1 MNDWEKLYDSV
12 NKRQLGFVRHKN
24 WGVGIVTKGDHQF
37 LWVDFPCVDKMG
49 HRVDLEFSRKI
60 LEVLPYSKCLVAAF
74 DERSAEFK
82 SRFSEHPVDTVLS
95 LLVEAPVCELSSAQ
109 LRDQLRMIRHGLGL
123 GKYADLAGFESWWKS
138 LLRTLE
144 ADENILCPV
153 KPTGN
158 FTFIEAGTKHGAVY
172 EEDANGNEVLVKA
185 CQGVEVVLKSKDGN
199 GYPVVTKNGR
209 RYVKR
214 TRICFALNFIVPVI
228 KASFNDVS
236 VSEVLPDALQ
246 EWDTILLQRG
256 VTVSAI
262 ESVAD
267 EELGQKAKE
276 LRRLAA
282 QWRGPVASLTDM
294 PSLLVSKMAAIGV
307 RTSEHTADNWLRG
320 RLKIA
325 PQDENLKALAKLCA
339 DRGNPF
345 DIKSCIK
352 ASSAVVLAHCNAG
365 RGLVRHFKGKLSSI
379 LKDKHGNLQSGMV
392 IAVGK
397 REIVVDFYTVASVS
411 PKLTAVKISDLNQV
425 VDYDELLKER

>member
-1 MNDWEKLYDSV
+1 MNDWEQLYDDI
-12 NKRQLGFVRHKN
+12 NKRQLAFVRHKS
-24 WGVGIVTKGDHQF
+24 WGVGVVTKGDHQF

-49 HRVDLEFSRKI
+49 HRIDLEFSRKI
-60 LEVLPYSKCLVAAF
+60 LEVLPSDRCMVEAF
-74 DERSAEFK
+74 DERSAEFRV
-82 SRFSEHPVDTVLS
+82 RFSDHPVDTVFS
-95 LLVEAPVCELSSAQ
+95 LLAEAPLGELSSAQ

-123 GKYADLAGFESWWKS
+123 GKYADLAGFESWWKT

-153 KPTGN
+153 RPTGN

-172 EEDANGNEVLVKA
+172 EEDANGNEVLVEA

-199 GYPVVTKNGR
+199 RYPVVTKNGR

-214 TRICFALNFIVPVI
+214 TRICFAPNFIVPVI

-276 LRRLAA
+276 LRRLAG
-282 QWRGPVASLTDM
+282 QWRVPVASLTDI
-294 PSLLVSKMAAIGV
+294 PSLLVRKMAAIGV

-325 PQDENLKALAKLCA
+325 PQDENLKALAKL
-339 DRGNPF
+339 
-345 DIKSCIK
+345 
-352 ASSAVVLAHCNAG
+352 
-365 RGLVRHFKGKLSSI
+365 
-379 LKDKHGNLQSGMV
+379 
-392 IAVGK
+392 
-397 REIVVDFYTVASVS
+397 
-411 PKLTAVKISDLNQV
+411 
-425 VDYDELLKER
+425 